1 MYANIMREKLKADNP
16 DISGGDL
23 TRVLQTQW
31 RSMSKAEKEVS
42 LRARCLETMVIDVL
56 LIIFRKPLTT

>member
-42 LRARCLETMVIDVL
+42 LRARCLETMVVD
-56 LIIFRKPLTT
+56 FCS